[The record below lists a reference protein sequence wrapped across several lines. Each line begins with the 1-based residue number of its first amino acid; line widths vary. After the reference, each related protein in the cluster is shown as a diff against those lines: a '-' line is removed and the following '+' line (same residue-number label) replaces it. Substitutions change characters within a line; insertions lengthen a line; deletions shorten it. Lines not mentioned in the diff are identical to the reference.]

1 MEEGTAAQ
9 KSPVS
14 PRELI
19 AKGVESVIIVLL
31 IAALIHIIENPTG
44 LKFADSV
51 KLGYTQAPYEFNGG
65 FFGALIGWALLTF
78 GKAPA
83 IIVDLVLLV
92 VDFMLLARLTVMQ
105 FLNGAAQPA
114 KKAYE
119 KAGDAIEVYRE
130 RRQANI
136 DVPLDAHAPGEQE
149 TEEEPSA
156 QKGKKKNTDAVD
168 TDSIVKELNQKHSKK
183 IAEKKQS
190 APEKAKSLDE
200 IVDKATE
207 EADPKKTDPS
217 EVFTVTDAQ
226 MEAGVADYK
235 LPPVSLLTPAQHKSV
250 KDVSGELKS
259 NAERLIDT
267 LHSFNVDA
275 TITDISRGPTVTRYE
290 LKPAAGVRISKI
302 TNLSDDIALNLAA
315 THVRIEAPIP
325 GKAAVGIEVPNSV
338 KSGVSM
344 RELIDTPEFGK
355 QRSMLSVGLGRD
367 ISGDAVYCD
376 VAKMPHL
383 LIAGTTGSGKSV
395 CMNSIIVSILYRA
408 KPDEVK
414 LVLIDPK
421 KVEFSKYSG
430 IPHLLVPVVT
440 DPRKAAGALG
450 WAVSEMLKR
459 YQTFSDTGVRDI
471 EGYNKYVKKHEDMQ
485 PMPKIVIC
493 IDELS
498 DLMMAAPKEIEDSIC
513 RLAQMARAA
522 GMHLVIATQRP
533 SVDVI
538 TGLIKANISSR
549 IALTVSSQ
557 IDSRTILDASGAE
570 KLLGYGD
577 MLYAPIGSSKPI
589 RVQGC
594 YISDEEVESLCDFV
608 KSQGESQYSDE
619 IQKEIEAKAVQ
630 DKKSP
635 FEGDESSEQ
644 LDPRFE
650 EAVEIVLETG
660 TASTSFLQRKLSVGY
675 ARGAKIMDQLEEKGI
690 IGPQDGA
697 KKREVR
703 INKQQWLEMQNQGP
717 APKMNAET
725 AEQMRFEEA
734 ESDEDQTDAE

>member
-1 MEEGTAAQ
+1 
-9 KSPVS
+9 
-14 PRELI
+14 
-19 AKGVESVIIVLL
+19 
-31 IAALIHIIENPTG
+31 
-44 LKFADSV
+44 
-51 KLGYTQAPYEFNGG
+51 
-65 FFGALIGWALLTF
+65 
-78 GKAPA
+78 
-83 IIVDLVLLV
+83 
-92 VDFMLLARLTVMQ
+92 
-105 FLNGAAQPA
+105 
-114 KKAYE
+114 
-119 KAGDAIEVYRE
+119 
-130 RRQANI
+130 
-136 DVPLDAHAPGEQE
+136 
-149 TEEEPSA
+149 
-156 QKGKKKNTDAVD
+156 
-168 TDSIVKELNQKHSKK
+168 
-183 IAEKKQS
+183 
-190 APEKAKSLDE
+190 
-200 IVDKATE
+200 
-207 EADPKKTDPS
+207 
-217 EVFTVTDAQ
+217 
-226 MEAGVADYK
+226 
-235 LPPVSLLTPAQHKSV
+235 
-250 KDVSGELKS
+250 
-259 NAERLIDT
+259 
-267 LHSFNVDA
+267 
-275 TITDISRGPTVTRYE
+275 
-290 LKPAAGVRISKI
+290 
-302 TNLSDDIALNLAA
+302 
-315 THVRIEAPIP
+315 
-325 GKAAVGIEVPNSV
+325 
-338 KSGVSM
+338 
-344 RELIDTPEFGK
+344 
-355 QRSMLSVGLGRD
+355 
-367 ISGDAVYCD
+367 
-376 VAKMPHL
+376 
-383 LIAGTTGSGKSV
+383 
-395 CMNSIIVSILYRA
+395 
-408 KPDEVK
+408 
-414 LVLIDPK
+414 
-421 KVEFSKYSG
+421 
-430 IPHLLVPVVT
+430 
-440 DPRKAAGALG
+440 
-450 WAVSEMLKR
+450 MLKR

-630 DKKSP
+630 DKKVPLRARRVRNSWIP
-635 FEGDESSEQ
+635 ALRKRWRSCWRPALRPPLFCS
-644 LDPRFE
+644 
-650 EAVEIVLETG
+650 
-660 TASTSFLQRKLSVGY
+660 ASCPVGY

-734 ESDEDQTDAE
+734 ESDEDQADAE